1 MGSLKNETFCTFS
14 PNFFVIGFISQVTW
28 LHVPLRTTHPFV
40 YLSHLSLYSFPHA
53 DQNLLISSLLFSSEA
68 LFVLKTFVVSASED
82 TRDSLYHTWVPFIS
96 KPLYSYLSE
105 GSRNGSMLLFFMVLF
120 LDMFSL
126 LMDCKIEDF
135 CVIRVFTG
143 VDL

>member
-14 PNFFVIGFISQVTW
+14 PNFFVISSI
-28 LHVPLRTTHPFV
+28 LCHMTTCPFEDNSPICV
-40 YLSHLSLYSFPHA
+40 SLQSHLSLYSFPHA
-53 DQNLLISSLLFSSEA
+53 DQNLLISSLLFWSSF
-68 LFVLKTFVVSASED
+68 LLKTFVVSASED

-96 KPLYSYLSE
+96 KPLCSYSSE
-105 GSRNGSMLLFFMVLF
+105 GCRNGSMWLFFMVLF
-120 LDMFSL
+120 LDTFPL